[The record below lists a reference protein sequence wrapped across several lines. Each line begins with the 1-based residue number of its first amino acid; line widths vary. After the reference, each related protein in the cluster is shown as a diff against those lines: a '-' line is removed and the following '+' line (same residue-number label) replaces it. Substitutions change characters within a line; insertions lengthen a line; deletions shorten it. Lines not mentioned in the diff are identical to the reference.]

1 MAPSPTLGDFEQL
14 VLLALVRLGNE
25 GYGVSIHNEI
35 VRRAGRDVTVA
46 AVYKTLERLEDKGLA
61 LSTVGEPTAERG
73 GRRKK
78 YFRIQP
84 AGRRA
89 LAQGLASLQ
98 RMTEGLAHELD
109 PAFAEATTGK
119 PGFAAEPLRQ
129 EEP

>member
-1 MAPSPTLGDFEQL
+1 MGVSPTLGDFEQL
-14 VLLALVRLGNE
+14 VLLALVRLGDE

-46 AVYKTLERLEDKGLA
+46 AVYKTLERLEDKGFA

-89 LAQGLASLQ
+89 LARALASL
-98 RMTEGLAHELD
+98 RAMTEGLPPELD
-109 PAFAEATTGK
+109 PAFAEAAAGK
-119 PGFAAEPLRQ
+119 PAFAANPLPR

>member
-1 MAPSPTLGDFEQL
+1 MAVSPTLGDFEQL
-14 VLLALVRLGNE
+14 ILLALVRLGDD

-89 LAQGLASLQ
+89 LAQALASLR
-98 RMTEGLAHELD
+98 RMTEGLPTELD
-109 PAFAEATTGK
+109 PAFAEATAGK
-119 PGFAAEPLRQ
+119 PGFPAEPLPR